1 MAKYFKFILSILIAL
16 VIVKV
21 ISPIFAIFGWIIF
34 TIVFS
39 GIVFWG
45 INYIAE
51 KYDIKWLK

>member
-16 VIVKV
+16 VIVKI

-39 GIVFWG
+39 GILFWG

-51 KYDIKWLK
+51 KYNIK

>member
-21 ISPIFAIFGWIIF
+21 ISPILAIFGWIICMV
-34 TIVFS
+34 IFS
-39 GIVFWG
+39 CLLFWG
-45 INYIAE
+45 INYVAE